1 MGDKIKLQFN
11 SELDYQIAAI
21 ESTVNLFNGQ
31 GSDVSYFTFSGQQS
45 LDSQY
50 GIANK
55 LNLRKDDLLK
65 NLEDVQNTNQIHSD
79 WDFSEGYNF
88 TIEMET
94 GTGKTYVY
102 LRSIFELNKK
112 YGFTK
117 FVIVVP
123 SLAIKEGVYK
133 SLQITEDHFKTL
145 YNNIVYDYFQ
155 YDSQKLGLIRN
166 FSVSSNI
173 EIMVINI
180 DSFIKSF
187 GNFCNSF

>member
-65 NLEDVQNTNQIHSD
+65 NLEDVI
-79 WDFSEGYNF
+79 Y
-88 TIEMET
+88 
-94 GTGKTYVY
+94 Y
-102 LRSIFELNKK
+102 LVEII
-112 YGFTK
+112 
-117 FVIVVP
+117 VIGENYFP
-123 SLAIKEGVYK
+123 SLM
-133 SLQITEDHFKTL
+133 
-145 YNNIVYDYFQ
+145 
-155 YDSQKLGLIRN
+155 KLL
-166 FSVSSNI
+166 
-173 EIMVINI
+173 
-180 DSFIKSF
+180 
-187 GNFCNSF
+187 